1 MNTINSNTNLSTSLT
16 LKSLG
21 QLEKE
26 GKVNAEL
33 KKEAMSEPQEQT
45 ETMKTGS

>member
-1 MNTINSNTNLSTSLT
+1 MNTINLNTDLNT
-16 LKSLG
+16 LQ

-33 KKEAMSEPQEQT
+33 KKEAISDKEQP
-45 ETMKTGS
+45 